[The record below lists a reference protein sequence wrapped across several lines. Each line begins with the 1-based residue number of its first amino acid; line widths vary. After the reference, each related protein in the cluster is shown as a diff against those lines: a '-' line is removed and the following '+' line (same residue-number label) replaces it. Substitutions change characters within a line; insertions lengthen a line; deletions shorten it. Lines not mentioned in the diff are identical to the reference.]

1 MWVTT
6 LNFIYALIAGLLPA
20 FIWLYFWTREDL
32 LHPEPRTMLAAA
44 FLGGSLTVIFAII
57 AERYVGTLIPNGS
70 EFLFV
75 FKTSYE
81 EFMNISI
88 AGSEMRYVIWATIEE
103 VFKFI
108 AVAAIALRSRQN
120 DEPIDAVIYSV
131 TVALGFAA
139 LENLL
144 FVFGP
149 LANGNV
155 GMGVLTGS
163 MRFIGATIVHTVC
176 SGLVG
181 FFVGFAFYR
190 GRAFKVFAALIGLV
204 LASGLHAAFNL
215 SIINSAPGDAL
226 KSFAWFWGAVVI
238 LIILFE
244 EIKAV
249 KKPARSTS

>member
-1 MWVTT
+1 
-6 LNFIYALIAGLLPA
+6 
-20 FIWLYFWTREDL
+20 
-32 LHPEPRTMLAAA
+32 MLAAT
-44 FLGGSLTVIFAII
+44 FLGGSIVVIVAIFV
-57 AERYVGTLIPNGS
+57 ERYIGLNVATGG
-70 EFLFV
+70 FV
-75 FKTSYE
+75 TALKDISGGMIAFTEKEMLYILWAAVE
-81 EFMNISI
+81 EIL
-88 AGSEMRYVIWATIEE
+88 
-103 VFKFI
+103 KFV
-108 AVAAIALRSRQN
+108 AVAAIALRSLSN

-149 LANGNV
+149 LANGHV
-155 GMGVLTGS
+155 GVGVMTGS

-181 FFVGFAFYR
+181 FFIGFAFYR
-190 GRAFKVFAALIGLV
+190 SRTFKVTAALMGLI
-204 LASGLHAAFNL
+204 LASALHAAFNL

-249 KKPARSTS
+249 KKPRWSS

>member
-1 MWVTT
+1 MLCYNNEVTT
-6 LNFIYALIAGLLPA
+6 LTFVYALFAGLLPA

-32 LHPEPRTMLAAA
+32 LHPEPRTLIAAT
-44 FLGGSLTVIFAII
+44 FLGGSLTVFAAII
-57 AERYVGTLIPNGS
+57 AERYVGLHFEDS
-70 EFLFV
+70 
-75 FKTSYE
+75 TS
-81 EFMNISI
+81 
-88 AGSEMRYVIWATIEE
+88 RYILWATIEE

-108 AVAAIALRSRQN
+108 VVAAIALRSREN

-149 LANGNV
+149 LRGGDV
-155 GMGVLTGS
+155 SMGILTGS

-181 FFVGFAFYR
+181 FFIGFSFYK
-190 GRAFKVFAALIGLV
+190 GRIFKIMAALIGIV
-204 LASGLHAAFNL
+204 AASALHATFNL

-226 KSFAWFWGAVVI
+226 KSFAWFWGAVII

-249 KKPARSTS
+249 KPRWSSEDDHQIVST